1 MDVNLEFFILCF
13 SSLFTL
19 INPIGLIPI
28 FISITQD
35 YTKKE
40 RDIIALKS
48 VIFSFFILVL
58 FGAIGEFIFSFYNI
72 TINGFRIAGGILLL
86 KISFDMIESKR
97 SRTKTTPKEEKEA
110 EEKNEIAYTPLGIP
124 LIAGPGSIASIM
136 ILSSESTN
144 NNNIVSLIVAL
155 VLVLLITFLI
165 FKISKNLSKRFGKL
179 GLRILQRIMGL
190 ILMVI
195 SIEFI
200 LKGIKDSIQTW
211 NF

>member
-144 NNNIVSLIVAL
+144 NNSIVSLIVAL

-165 FKISKNLSKRFGKL
+165 FKISKSLSKRFGKL